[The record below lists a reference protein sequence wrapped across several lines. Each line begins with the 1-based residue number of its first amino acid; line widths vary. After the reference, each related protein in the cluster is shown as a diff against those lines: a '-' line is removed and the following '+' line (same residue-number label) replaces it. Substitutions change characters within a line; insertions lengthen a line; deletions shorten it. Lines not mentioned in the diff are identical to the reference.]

1 MVDVDV
7 GNWLID
13 CLIDVRVKVSDQRFV
28 VVDSMLFSTLVLVVK
43 LG

>member
-13 CLIDVRVKVSDQRFV
+13 YLIDVRVKVIDQRFV

-43 LG
+43 LS

>member
-13 CLIDVRVKVSDQRFV
+13 CLIDVRVKVFGQRLV

-43 LG
+43 LS

>member
-13 CLIDVRVKVSDQRFV
+13 CLIDVRVKVFDQRLV